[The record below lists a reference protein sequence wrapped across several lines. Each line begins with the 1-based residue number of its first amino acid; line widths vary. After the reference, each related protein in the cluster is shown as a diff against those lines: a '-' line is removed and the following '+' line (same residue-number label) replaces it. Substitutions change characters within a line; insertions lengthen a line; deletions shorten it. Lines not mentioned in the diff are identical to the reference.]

1 MHPVAVWIFSAH
13 VDGYLRDYPGLIFGT
28 MAAAGMIKV
37 GALFWQEKLSA
48 WPLSYVL
55 VLPLALAG
63 LALGVGIGHDRLV
76 SLSLARRLAP
86 FGLVRLLTVPLAGG
100 MLGIDGGVLVGTTA
114 GPMGLAL
121 LGPHLG
127 HPNTSIGA
135 ALRGQAGASD
145 ERIEV

>member
-1 MHPVAVWIFSAH
+1 
-13 VDGYLRDYPGLIFGT
+13 
-28 MAAAGMIKV
+28 MAAASMIKV

-86 FGLVRLLTVPLAGG
+86 FGFVRLLTVPLAGG

-121 LGPHLG
+121 LWPHLG

>member
-28 MAAAGMIKV
+28 MAAAGMIEV
-37 GALFWQEKLSA
+37 GALFWHEKLSA

-55 VLPLALAG
+55 VLPLALAA

-76 SLSLARRLAP
+76 SLSLARQLAP
-86 FGLVRLLTVPLAGG
+86 FGLVLLLTVPLAEG
-100 MLGIDGGVLVGTTA
+100 MLGMDGGVLVGTMA

-121 LGPHLG
+121 LGPRLG

-135 ALRGQAGASD
+135 ALWGQTGASD

>member
-28 MAAAGMIKV
+28 MAAASMIKV

-86 FGLVRLLTVPLAGG
+86 FGLVLLLTVPLAGG
-100 MLGIDGGVLVGTTA
+100 MLGMDGGVLVGTTA

-135 ALRGQAGASD
+135 ALWGQTGASD
-145 ERIEV
+145 ERTEV

>member
-13 VDGYLRDYPGLIFGT
+13 VDGYLSDYPSLIFGT

-37 GALFWQEKLSA
+37 GALFRQEKLSA

-55 VLPLALAG
+55 VLSLALAG
-63 LALGVGIGHDRLV
+63 LALGAGIGH
-76 SLSLARRLAP
+76 
-86 FGLVRLLTVPLAGG
+86 LAGG
-100 MLGIDGGVLVGTTA
+100 MLGMDGGVLVGTTA

-127 HPNTSIGA
+127 HPDTSIGA
-135 ALRGQAGASD
+135 ALWGQTGASD

>member
-1 MHPVAVWIFSAH
+1 
-13 VDGYLRDYPGLIFGT
+13 

-55 VLPLALAG
+55 VLPLALGG

-76 SLSLARRLAP
+76 SLSLARWLAP
-86 FGLVRLLTVPLAGG
+86 FGLVLLLTVPLAGG
-100 MLGIDGGVLVGTTA
+100 VLGLDGGVLVGATA

-121 LGPHLG
+121 LGPRLG
-127 HPNTSIGA
+127 HPDTSIGA
-135 ALRGQAGASD
+135 ALWGQTGASD
-145 ERIEV
+145 ERVEA